1 MFLTLITNH
10 LGCNQ
15 KCLENWRVEANT
27 GAEAE
32 AQKLAYKHFETLF
45 AT

>member
-1 MFLTLITNH
+1 VFLTLITNQ
-10 LGCNQ
+10 LGYNR
-15 KCLENWRVEANT
+15 KCLLKTGELGET

-32 AQKLAYKHFETLF
+32 AQKLAYKHFETLL